1 MSQDSELQPISGG
14 EQIKTRLKET
24 QILFRQQK
32 YTEAKK
38 ILQEILKDDPDNAAA
53 YNNLGSIYLI
63 RGRLARAERY
73 FRKALELDPQ
83 LADADENLKA
93 IQKMKKGKGHDE
105 IREEIENLE
114 SECKQLIQNKRVEE
128 AIERY
133 KKILELDST
142 NVKVHNNLGILHFQR
157 NELEEAEKYFVRAL
171 ELYFHHGMVFDDQYT
186 IIRDNLNKLR
196 EKIGC
201 NIADYVKDNLFAQ
214 VKGKL
219 DEGELIV
226 DNFLGSFR
234 VYSEGEQV
242 EVSTI
247 LTLTN
252 KRLILYYKSS
262 QAHHG
267 EAKWVE
273 YKHADIKNTR
283 MVKGILKNTLIITT
297 PDEEFKFTSQNRNEM
312 KRFLEAVRDA
322 QGGTGAK
329 ITSPVDM
336 TSATASPE
344 VYGKIIVSLLDI
356 LRDLNV
362 LTDAEVDH
370 KKRALQT
377 VRGPISSI
385 KKRGGLIPSKDK

>member
-1 MSQDSELQPISGG
+1 LQPISGE

-38 ILQEILKDDPDNAAA
+38 ILQEILKNDPDNAGA

-73 FRKALELDPQ
+73 FRKALELDPE
-83 LADADENLKA
+83 LTDADENLKA

-105 IREEIENLE
+105 IKEEIESLE
-114 SECKQLIQNKRVEE
+114 SDCKQLIQNKRVEE
-128 AIERY
+128 AIGKY

-214 VKGKL
+214 VKSKL
-219 DEGELIV
+219 EEGELIV
-226 DNFLGSFR
+226 DNFLGAIK
-234 VYSEGEQV
+234 VYSDGEQV
-242 EVSTI
+242 EVSAI

-252 KRLILYYKSS
+252 KRLIIYYKSS
-262 QAHHG
+262 MAHHG
-267 EAKWVE
+267 EAKWTE
-273 YKHADIKNTR
+273 YKHADLKNAR
-283 MVKGILKNTLIITT
+283 MVKGILKNTLTITT
-297 PDEEFKFTSQNRNEM
+297 PDEEYKFTSQNRHEM
-312 KRFLEAVRDA
+312 KRFLEALRDA
-322 QGGTGAK
+322 QGGAGMK
-329 ITSPVDM
+329 IVSPVDVN
-336 TSATASPE
+336 SAAASPD
-344 VYGKIIVSLLDI
+344 VYNKIIVNLLDI
-356 LRDLNV
+356 LKDLNV
-362 LTDAEVDH
+362 LTDAEVEH

-377 VRGPISSI
+377 VRGPITSI